1 MEIFCKQ
8 LSSNSNNKKAHAS
21 HGKPNPQIKRTFK
34 GSYKKKI
41 LKTIEVSSYIKS
53 TLFIVAKN
61 DRVLYYSLI

>member
-34 GSYKKKI
+34 GSYIKKK
-41 LKTIEVSSYIKS
+41 
-53 TLFIVAKN
+53 N
-61 DRVLYYSLI
+61 